1 MGCFLSLTLHPKILE
16 EDQWENTKGTLFLLH
31 NLFLRTFIVITKPER
46 KIRLM
51 KSEQTSRIRK
61 LALEETDFLP

>member
-1 MGCFLSLTLHPKILE
+1 MGCFLSLTLHPKLLE
-16 EDQWENTKGTLFLLH
+16 EDQWENTKETLFLLH
-31 NLFLRTFIVITKPER
+31 NLFLHTFITITKPES
-46 KIRLM
+46 KIGLM